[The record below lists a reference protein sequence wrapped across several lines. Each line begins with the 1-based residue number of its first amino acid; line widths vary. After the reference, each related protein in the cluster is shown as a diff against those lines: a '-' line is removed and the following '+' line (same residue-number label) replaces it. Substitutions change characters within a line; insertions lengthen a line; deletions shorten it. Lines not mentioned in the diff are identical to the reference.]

1 MINNVKSNKHCVAIR
16 GNNKSKLKGYT
27 SVFLTL
33 IGECV
38 DEIIHD
44 AVRTKAL
51 CFGQQTQQR
60 GNLQPH

>member
-1 MINNVKSNKHCVAIR
+1 MINNGKSNKHCVAIR
-16 GNNKSKLKGYT
+16 GNNKSK
-27 SVFLTL
+27 VFLTL